1 MIRFVEVINKTEK
14 NPRMERTA
22 IPQFELKE
30 VWINEEHVVN
40 LREATGYAR
49 MLEEGRLPNALSTEH
64 RFTAV
69 TINMGQISETYVVV
83 GDLPTIAD
91 RLSHNRARLLKG

>member
-64 RFTAV
+64 SFTAV

-83 GDLPTIAD
+83 GDLPTLAV
-91 RLSHNRARLLKG
+91 